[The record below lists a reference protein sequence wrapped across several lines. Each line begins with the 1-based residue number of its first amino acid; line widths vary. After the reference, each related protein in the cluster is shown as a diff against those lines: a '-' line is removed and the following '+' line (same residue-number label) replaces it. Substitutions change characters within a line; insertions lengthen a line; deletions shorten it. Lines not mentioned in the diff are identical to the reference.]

1 MRFLDMPKVELHTHI
16 DCSLSHET
24 VARLGVDLTPE
35 EYRQNFV
42 APERCKDLTEYLAC
56 IDPALKILQT
66 KKALEFAIDG
76 LIAAQAAENV
86 LYAELR
92 FAPHLHLERGLGL
105 DDVMETVL
113 QAIRISGS
121 RYNVECGLI
130 LCTLRHFTEQQ
141 SLEVAD
147 LTLRF
152 ADQGVVALDL
162 AGDEANY
169 PIAPNIAAFKQ
180 VREAGGNVIAHAGE
194 ASGADSVLE
203 TLDLLQAK
211 RIGHGVRSIE
221 DMALVERIVAEGLHL
236 EICPSCNIQ
245 TGIFSD
251 ITRHSLPRLLDS
263 GVNISLN
270 TDGRAT
276 NGASLS
282 SEYQLVSDAFGWSDH
297 IILDLNRNALN
308 ASFASDRVKSSVN
321 SQIDDYEAQL

>member
-1 MRFLDMPKVELHTHI
+1 MPKVELHTHI

-211 RIGHGVRSIE
+211 RIGHGVRSVE

>member
-66 KKALEFAIDG
+66 KKSLEFAIDG

-169 PIAPNIAAFKQ
+169 SIAPNIAAFKQ

-211 RIGHGVRSIE
+211 RIGHGVRSVE

-245 TGIFSD
+245 TGIFSE
-251 ITRHSLPRLLDS
+251 ITRHSLPKLLDS

-282 SEYQLVSDAFGWSDH
+282 SEYQVVSDAFGWSDH
-297 IILDLNRNALN
+297 IFLDLNRNALN

>member
-66 KKALEFAIDG
+66 KKSLEFAIDG

-169 PIAPNIAAFKQ
+169 SIAPNIAAFKQ

-211 RIGHGVRSIE
+211 RIGHGVRSVE

-245 TGIFSD
+245 TGIFSE
-251 ITRHSLPRLLDS
+251 ITRHSLPKLLDI

-282 SEYQLVSDAFGWSDH
+282 SEYQVVSDAFGWSDH
-297 IILDLNRNALN
+297 IFLDLNRNALN

>member
-16 DCSLSHET
+16 DCSLSHKT

-66 KKALEFAIDG
+66 KKSLEFAIDG

-169 PIAPNIAAFKQ
+169 SIAPNIAAFKQ

-211 RIGHGVRSIE
+211 RIGHGVRSVE

-245 TGIFSD
+245 TGIFSE
-251 ITRHSLPRLLDS
+251 ITRHSLPKLLDS

-282 SEYQLVSDAFGWSDH
+282 SEYQVVSDAFGWSDH
-297 IILDLNRNALN
+297 IFLDLNRNALN

>member
-66 KKALEFAIDG
+66 KKSLEFAIDG

-169 PIAPNIAAFKQ
+169 SIAPNIAAFKQ

-211 RIGHGVRSIE
+211 RIGHGVRSVE
-221 DMALVERIVAEGLHL
+221 DMALVERIVAEVLHL

-245 TGIFSD
+245 TGIFSE
-251 ITRHSLPRLLDS
+251 ITRHSLPKLLDI

-282 SEYQLVSDAFGWSDH
+282 SEYQVVSDAFGWSDH
-297 IILDLNRNALN
+297 IFLDLNRNALN

>member
-66 KKALEFAIDG
+66 KKSLEFAIDG

-169 PIAPNIAAFKQ
+169 SIAPNIAAFKQ
-180 VREAGGNVIAHAGE
+180 VREAG
-194 ASGADSVLE
+194 
-203 TLDLLQAK
+203 
-211 RIGHGVRSIE
+211 
-221 DMALVERIVAEGLHL
+221 
-236 EICPSCNIQ
+236 
-245 TGIFSD
+245 
-251 ITRHSLPRLLDS
+251 
-263 GVNISLN
+263 
-270 TDGRAT
+270 
-276 NGASLS
+276 
-282 SEYQLVSDAFGWSDH
+282 
-297 IILDLNRNALN
+297 
-308 ASFASDRVKSSVN
+308 
-321 SQIDDYEAQL
+321 

>member
-1 MRFLDMPKVELHTHI
+1 MPKVELHTHI

-66 KKALEFAIDG
+66 KKSLEFAIDG

-169 PIAPNIAAFKQ
+169 SIAPNIAAFKQ

-211 RIGHGVRSIE
+211 RIGHGVRSVE

-245 TGIFSD
+245 TGIFSE
-251 ITRHSLPRLLDS
+251 ITRHSLPKLLDI

-282 SEYQLVSDAFGWSDH
+282 SEYQVVSDAFGWSDH
-297 IILDLNRNALN
+297 IFLDLNRNALN

>member
-66 KKALEFAIDG
+66 KKSLEFAIDG

-113 QAIRISGS
+113 QAIRISGN

-169 PIAPNIAAFKQ
+169 SIAPNIAAFKQ

-211 RIGHGVRSIE
+211 RIGHGVRSVE

-245 TGIFSD
+245 TGIFSE
-251 ITRHSLPRLLDS
+251 ITRHSLPKLLDS

-282 SEYQLVSDAFGWSDH
+282 SEYQVVSDAFGWSDH
-297 IILDLNRNALN
+297 TFLDLNRNALN

>member
-66 KKALEFAIDG
+66 KKSLEFAIDG

-92 FAPHLHLERGLGL
+92 FAPHLHLEWGLGL

-162 AGDEANY
+162 AGDEVNY
-169 PIAPNIAAFKQ
+169 SIAPNIAAFKQ

-211 RIGHGVRSIE
+211 RIGHGVRSVE

-245 TGIFSD
+245 TGIFSE
-251 ITRHSLPRLLDS
+251 ITRHSLPKLLDS

-282 SEYQLVSDAFGWSDH
+282 SEYQVVSDAFGWSDH
-297 IILDLNRNALN
+297 IFLDLNRNALN

>member
-66 KKALEFAIDG
+66 KKSLEFAIDG

-169 PIAPNIAAFKQ
+169 SIAPNIAAFKQ

-211 RIGHGVRSIE
+211 RIGHGVRSVE

-245 TGIFSD
+245 TGIFSE
-251 ITRHSLPRLLDS
+251 ITRHSLPKLLDI

-282 SEYQLVSDAFGWSDH
+282 SEYQVVSDAFGWSDH
-297 IILDLNRNALN
+297 TFLDLNRNALN

>member
-66 KKALEFAIDG
+66 KKSLEFAIDG

-194 ASGADSVLE
+194 ASGTDSVLE

-211 RIGHGVRSIE
+211 RIGHGVRSVE

-245 TGIFSD
+245 TGIFSE
-251 ITRHSLPRLLDS
+251 ITRHSLPKLLDS

-282 SEYQLVSDAFGWSDH
+282 SEYQVVSDAFGWSDH
-297 IILDLNRNALN
+297 IFLDLNRNALN

>member
-211 RIGHGVRSIE
+211 RIGHGVRSVE

>member
-24 VARLGVDLTPE
+24 IARLGVDLTPE

-66 KKALEFAIDG
+66 KKSLEFAIDG

-169 PIAPNIAAFKQ
+169 SIAPNIAAFKQ

-211 RIGHGVRSIE
+211 RIGHGVRSVE

-245 TGIFSD
+245 TGIFSE
-251 ITRHSLPRLLDS
+251 ITRHSLPKLLDS

-282 SEYQLVSDAFGWSDH
+282 SEYQVVSDAFGWSDH
-297 IILDLNRNALN
+297 IFLDLNRNALN